1 MAITPEVNVDIPI
14 DIKGPKLVPSPW
26 GDAIEIFKKDKS
38 SDSGTVTGEIALY
51 CVKCGVNGKLHL
63 GGQARWTIAE
73 GLMKANA
80 EMKGNIEASLQLG
93 LDAKAAYKQTFPI
106 PIAQAGVPGFSV
118 SGIITIGPV
127 VKLDAEVD
135 VGVEIEG
142 QVLAGV
148 IMRIPDFQANLDL
161 KDESNSKANGF
172 EPQWEKIFEAK
183 GKITATA
190 GIGLPLSIGLGI
202 VIPPLKFDKTASI
215 VDKPSINAKMTYSAS
230 TTGETGD
237 SSSKCANGV
246 GWNIDCESTDTS
258 TYPLGFY
265 TDTMLQSGMTST
277 LIYLAS
283 RSSTSISS
291 RSPLQTDVFRK
302 FCECI
307 GGFDF

>member
-202 VIPPLKFDKTASI
+202 VIPPLKYDKTASI

-246 GWNIDCESTDTS
+246 GWSIDCESHR
-258 TYPLGFY
+258 YFHL
-265 TDTMLQSGMTST
+265 
-277 LIYLAS
+277 
-283 RSSTSISS
+283 SIG
-291 RSPLQTDVFRK
+291 LLH
-302 FCECI
+302 
-307 GGFDF
+307 